1 MRRIPSRSACHFV
14 SSAGHRRGPNSPDEM
29 FGYMSSR
36 FQASVYLNHGLGK
49 PIVGIRS
56 VIRKKA
62 KGKELVREPVQRR
75 HEAALD
81 EVHAQFLRRRSY
93 ELSNKLL

>member
-29 FGYMSSR
+29 FGYKSSR

-56 VIRKKA
+56 VIRKKPKA
-62 KGKELVREPVQRR
+62 RNSFVSRFSGDMRLPSTKFMPS
-75 HEAALD
+75 
-81 EVHAQFLRRRSY
+81 FLRRRSY